1 MPNRRKSPDQSF
13 DAKLGTLFCFLLL
26 GQGLLPLLS
35 LDQKFGLAVI
45 ELLIG
50 MGFSL
55 RHRHRYQWKW
65 SGTKFSQISIGGSLG
80 YLLFNVPFL
89 FFWLIS
95 IRVRGFQGKASF
107 SDWHEF
113 LNPEKVGGILIQEW
127 QALVAAFW
135 ENTPLVGFI
144 MMILASV
151 LLSLLDLL
159 GLIDHTQEEFIKH
172 CHNPP
177 QPSRSTDDPGQ
188 KMGAFLRKFISARP
202 LTIDKP
208 PDAIRL
214 EFPLSPPQELE
225 DSLVIVLLVFVIFFA
240 FGFSHVGYVLV
251 TDLGPRTLTGFE
263 MTGEWAIQ
271 IFSLIFGSLLVT
283 FGPWVIWQWGFR
295 NLFVRR
301 VMEFKPDRLIISDR
315 LWGRDRPKIEIP
327 KMDLQPLR
335 ESKGQTTFPGNKLF
349 WLQHRGKDVMLAR
362 FLLSTGMASIQT
374 TYDRYRTTNFAEFYR
389 DTESLNLPLD

>member
-1 MPNRRKSPDQSF
+1 MSDRKKSSKPSF
-13 DAKLGTLFCFLLL
+13 DVWLIQAFIFSLWFQGALIID
-26 GQGLLPLLS
+26 GQQKIVVVAVELVIGISLS
-35 LDQKFGLAVI
+35 LW
-45 ELLIG
+45 
-50 MGFSL
+50 
-55 RHRHRYQWKW
+55 HRHQNQWKW
-65 SGTKFSQISIGGSLG
+65 QPKWPEVKFSWLGIVKGIGGWLQSLT
-80 YLLFNVPFL
+80 FIFL
-89 FFWLIS
+89 FLVYGRTAVFKE
-95 IRVRGFQGKASF
+95 KASF
-107 SDWHEF
+107 EDWHD
-113 LNPEKVGGILIQEW
+113 LINPDKIGGILTREW
-127 QALVAAFW
+127 QAIVNAFW
-135 ENTPLVGFI
+135 HNPEFNGMV
-144 MMILASV
+144 
-151 LLSLLDLL
+151 L
-159 GLIDHTQEEFIKH
+159 GLIIVMSVGLLVSIGLVELTHEDFL
-172 CHNPP
+172 
-177 QPSRSTDDPGQ
+177 Q
-188 KMGAFLRKFISARP
+188 KCQAPENGKPIGGLLRKFIHDRP

-240 FGFSHVGYVLV
+240 FGFSRVGYVLV
-251 TDLGPRTLTGFE
+251 TDLGPRMLTGFE

-271 IFSLIFGSLLVT
+271 IYSLIFGSLLVT
-283 FGPWVIWQWGFR
+283 VGPWVIWQWGFR

-335 ESKGQTTFPGNKLF
+335 ESNGQTTFPGNKLF

-389 DTESLNLPLD
+389 DTESLNRPLD